1 MESFRY
7 IQDGGKNY
15 LKSEEISRV
24 DYITAMLIHNE
35 IPAFAQTRFKSLN
48 AENYICYDM
57 NGLIPIS
64 QSLEINKLNAE
75 RVESFLRS
83 IIRVYQSMEEFML
96 PFDRL
101 IVDEAYIY
109 ENYNSKEFCWI
120 YGNNVTESNFTGL
133 FEKLLDRIDYKDD
146 RVVKIMYSMYQAA
159 KDSEEIF
166 NRESGGSSIL
176 KIKEK
181 AEEIMS
187 LPYQSLDLRAEELM
201 RSESRKFDLNGENL
215 NEINRMK
222 NLGYDEAE
230 NNSDNMARR
239 YREDIEKQKMKRD
252 IEEYSEER
260 IEKTTERKKTNEKN
274 EGSDKKKNKKID
286 VKMGLKKVW
295 NYLNADIGSKAV
307 VEQENIIQEEEPSY
321 NIREIHRKKSENR
334 VGEENPT
341 TLLTGAM
348 IGNGVYCLK
357 SDNIND
363 DNILLTEF
371 PFFIGKS
378 GENTNHRIDDST
390 VSRFHVRMDKE
401 DDELWLTDLNSTN
414 GTFLNGIRMIP
425 YDRVKVGSGDS
436 IVISRKRYELRYLG

>member
-75 RVESFLRS
+75 RVESFLHS

-187 LPYQSLDLRAEELM
+187 LPYQSLDLRAEELK

-215 NEINRMK
+215 KEINRMK

-230 NNSDNMARR
+230 NNSDSMARR

-260 IEKTTERKKTNEKN
+260 IEKITERKKTNEKN
-274 EGSDKKKNKKID
+274 KGLDKKKNIKID

-321 NIREIHRKKSENR
+321 NIREVHSKKSENR
-334 VGEENPT
+334 VCEENPT

-357 SDNIND
+357 SEDINES
-363 DNILLTEF
+363 NILLTEF

>member
-120 YGNNVTESNFTGL
+120 YGNNVTESNFTGI

-321 NIREIHRKKSENR
+321 NIREVHRKKSENR